1 MGVGT
6 KEEQFNECGS
16 VSFRKLPDKIS
27 DPGPLLAIMRT
38 CRQAMIQASSTVK
51 PMGTTYHGL
60 SMVVAAIDSLATLF
74 TRRNDYFWAAGGG
87 ATDGERKRVV
97 ADTAA
102 ELNSKDA
109 IE

>member
-1 MGVGT
+1 MNHAMRVAGILKT
-6 KEEQFNECGS
+6 PEP
-16 VSFRKLPDKIS
+16 RKICQS
-27 DPGPLLAIMRT
+27 SA
-38 CRQAMIQASSTVK
+38 STVK

-87 ATDGERKRVV
+87 ATDGERKRVA
-97 ADTAA
+97 ADADA
-102 ELNSKDA
+102 ELNSKDP

>member
-1 MGVGT
+1 M
-6 KEEQFNECGS
+6 
-16 VSFRKLPDKIS
+16 SFRKLPDKIS

-87 ATDGERKRVV
+87 ATDGKRKRVA
-97 ADTAA
+97 ADADA
-102 ELNSKDA
+102 ELNSKDP